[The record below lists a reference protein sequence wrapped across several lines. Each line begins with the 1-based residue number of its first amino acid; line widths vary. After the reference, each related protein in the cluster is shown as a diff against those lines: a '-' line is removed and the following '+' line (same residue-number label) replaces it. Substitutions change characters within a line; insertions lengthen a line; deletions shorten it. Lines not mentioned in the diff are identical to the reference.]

1 MFRIVDV
8 ALLEDSLES
17 LCADTNMEVNR
28 SSQDGVKKKEKLR
41 NSLLSKA
48 ESMHRKVP
56 NFDLAEETKKMG
68 AIGNRQSNQLLP
80 QLSQLSIRKN
90 SNASLTPRGM
100 KLFLK
105 TPVD

>member
-48 ESMHRKVP
+48 KSKESMHRKGP

-80 QLSQLSIRKN
+80 QLSQLSMRKN
-90 SNASLTPRGM
+90 SNASLRR
-100 KLFLK
+100 
-105 TPVD
+105 VV